1 MSAVFKNLAGNLA
14 SPALAG
20 GAALNDNEEQKSKE
34 EKSKS
39 TDSLLSD
46 MFFYAGN
53 GTAFDK

>member
-1 MSAVFKNLAGNLA
+1 MSDVFKNLAGNLA
-14 SPALAG
+14 GPVFA
-20 GAALNDNEEQKSKE
+20 GAAELNDNEEQKSKGQ
-34 EKSKS
+34 KSKS